1 MEPGN
6 PGCVQYVLVGEGGQ
20 LTPLGPL
27 LQVTFTLMLWIK
39 GPLCYRSWA
48 NNVMSLNFNEVK
60 YFVRVLVWAG
70 TKQSRSP
77 GAKLV

>member
-27 LQVTFTLMLWIK
+27 LQVTIALMFVYPGTLDPMGHLVILIMIAMLFFIK
-39 GPLCYRSWA
+39 
-48 NNVMSLNFNEVK
+48 
-60 YFVRVLVWAG
+60 
-70 TKQSRSP
+70 TKELLFSILGRWC
-77 GAKLV
+77 